1 MLAGGTDPLYRAV
14 LAAAQQRYLRIEVW
28 DNVQRIDTLYEGFL
42 PPPGDVLRG
51 TPEGG
56 LTLLAGS
63 GVRASLGSPVA
74 RNLTLNV
81 PIYTSLDD
89 DLLAPYGNEIRA
101 WYGVTLGDGSDMY
114 VRQCFKGKIQSDREN
129 PDAGIR
135 TILAAD
141 PGQDVLDHDFVQPRN
156 SDAGILIEQEFEQ
169 LVIDAV
175 PGAEFGTHDLPPQ
188 PVLPLS
194 WEFGRGSALDEMLT
208 SAGALWW
215 PLNDGRFVARRYPWT
230 VPGAPVITL
239 TDREGGVILAAARA
253 RDRSSIYNTIT
264 ATGERLNG
272 DSPVYAVEADDSN
285 PASLTYTGGKF
296 GIRSKLMRR
305 QSPSTQGGA
314 QSAAR
319 AALLVSITPVIEWA
333 WRQVPDVFTELGDV
347 VGLDLADGRTAI
359 QVVTSFGLPFDAESP
374 MVVSGRSQV
383 VSLVASGEV

>member
-1 MLAGGTDPLYRAV
+1 MLAGGTDPLYRSV
-14 LAAAQQRYLRIEVW
+14 LAAAHQRYLRIEVW
-28 DNVQRIDTLYEGFL
+28 VGTQRIDTLYEGFL

-56 LTLLAGS
+56 LTLLPGS
-63 GVRASLGSPVA
+63 GILASLGSPVA

-89 DLLAPYGNEIRA
+89 DLLAPYGNEIRV
-101 WYGVTLGDGSDMY
+101 WYGVTLGDGSDIY

-129 PDAGIR
+129 PNAGVR
-135 TILAAD
+135 TVLAAD

-169 LVIDAV
+169 LVVDAV
-175 PGAEFGTHDLPPQ
+175 PGAEFGVHDLPPQ
-188 PVLPLS
+188 PVVPLS
-194 WEFGRGSALDEMLT
+194 WEFGRGNAIDEMLD

-230 VPGAPVITL
+230 IPGAPVITL
-239 TDREGGVILAAARA
+239 TDREGGVILLAARA

-272 DSPVYAVEADDSN
+272 DGPVYAVEADDAN

-305 QSPSTQGGA
+305 QSPTTQGGA

-319 AALLVSITPVIEWA
+319 AALLVSISPVIEWV
-333 WRQVPDVFTELGDV
+333 WQQSPDVFTELGDV
-347 VGLDLADGRTAI
+347 VGLDLADGRSGI
-359 QVVTSFGLPFDAESP
+359 QVVTSFSLPFDAGSP
-374 MVVSGRSQV
+374 MIVSGRSQV

>member
-1 MLAGGTDPLYRAV
+1 MLAGGTDPLYRSV
-14 LAAAQQRYLRIEVW
+14 LAAAHQRYLRIEVW
-28 DNVQRIDTLYEGFL
+28 DGTQRIDTLFAGLL
-42 PPPGDVLRG
+42 PAPGDELRG
-51 TPEGG
+51 IPEGG
-56 LTLLAGS
+56 LTLLPGS
-63 GVRASLGSPVA
+63 GVSASLGSPVA
-74 RNLTLNV
+74 RNLILNV
-81 PIYTSLDD
+81 PMTISLDD

-101 WYGVTLGDGSDMY
+101 WYGVTLGDGSDIY

-129 PDAGIR
+129 PDSGVRSVI
-135 TILAAD
+135 AAD
-141 PGQDVLDHDFVQPRN
+141 PGQDVIDHDFVQPRN
-156 SDAGILIEQEFEQ
+156 SDPGILIEQEFEQ

-194 WEFGRGSALDEMLT
+194 WEFGRASALDEMLT

-230 VPGAPVITL
+230 APAAPVITL
-239 TDREGGVILAAARA
+239 TDRPGGVLLTAGRS

-272 DSPVYAVEADDSN
+272 DGPVFAVAEDDN

-296 GIRSKLMRR
+296 GVRSKLMRR

-314 QSAAR
+314 MSAAQ
-319 AALLVSITPVIEWA
+319 AALKVSITPVVEWA

-347 VGLDLADGRTAI
+347 NALDLSDGRSAV
-359 QVVTSFGLPFDAESP
+359 QVVTSFSLPFDAGSA
-374 MVVSGRSQV
+374 MVVNGRSQV
-383 VSLVASGEV
+383 VSLVASGEVS